1 MNIKVTQEVLQSGD
15 LPNFAICPQP
25 SVNVSALRKLKNNFN
40 ETFFNQT
47 RICKMKGC
55 NSLTNFGQF
64 VEKTTMNSNM
74 VKEFY
79 EDLKF
84 SAHEVVDNVLVQL
97 TNSTEI
103 SILNPA
109 DTKYMLPLYE
119 MGDCPV
125 FKVPEGLGA
134 TSRIT

>member
-1 MNIKVTQEVLQSGD
+1 
-15 LPNFAICPQP
+15 
-25 SVNVSALRKLKNNFN
+25 
-40 ETFFNQT
+40 
-47 RICKMKGC
+47 MKGC

-64 VEKTTMNSNM
+64 VEKTMMNSDM